1 MSVAVVVIMMVI
13 MPMINLNVVIIM
25 PMIDLN
31 NRMVVIMIVVMPVD
45 YRMIVMIA
53 VVIVTGINAD
63 ANASGTNIKV
73 LGERYG
79 GKSYR

>member
-13 MPMINLNVVIIM
+13 MPMINLVIIM
-25 PMIDLN
+25 SMIDLN
-31 NRMVVIMIVVMPVD
+31 NRMVVIMIVVMPID

-53 VVIVTGINAD
+53 IVIVTGIHAY
-63 ANASGTNIKV
+63 ANAAGTNIKV
-73 LGERYG
+73 LGEGYG